1 MTVALD
7 GIHRGD
13 HILGADV
20 ATAAVNIVEQA
31 SYVRESPF
39 IFAGSG
45 VVVGEEAESLAAW

>member
-1 MTVALD
+1 
-7 GIHRGD
+7 
-13 HILGADV
+13 LGADV